1 MGDVLAS
8 EGVEGRGRLRKA
20 RGSCQTSVD
29 PEIPEL
35 ACAEFIGARGERGQL
50 KHLSSRRRRKK
61 NRFPQ

>member
-8 EGVEGRGRLRKA
+8 EGLEGRGRLRKA

-35 ACAEFIGARGERGQL
+35 TRTEFIGARRQRGEL
-50 KHLSSRRRRKK
+50 KHLSNRRKRK
-61 NRFPQ
+61 KTRFPQ